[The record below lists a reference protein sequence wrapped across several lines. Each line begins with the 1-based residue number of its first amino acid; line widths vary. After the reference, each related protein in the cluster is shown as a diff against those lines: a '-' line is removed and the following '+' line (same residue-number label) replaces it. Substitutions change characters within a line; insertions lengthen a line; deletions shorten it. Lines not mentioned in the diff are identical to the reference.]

1 MSKRQFNLGDRLHRY
16 LLDGGGVRKGDTW
29 IGNPGLSSPL
39 SLPACKACCL
49 SSVLFVPSPPTA
61 RKVASWE
68 LSVGSGSGQVL
79 MGRHCLIRLC
89 AGQLAGELRGRAPE
103 QRRGHPAPSTGLA
116 RLTSRWRTA
125 ELRGCWTRPCGAS
138 DVMVWRCYRE
148 ESHPVAGHR
157 PPPTTCPTREGSRE
171 VEAEVVSST
180 KEPLAANNT
189 IHPFSRFM
197 GRCSGRAS

>member
-1 MSKRQFNLGDRLHRY
+1 MGVVSGFWQWAGAHGSALSDKTVCRPAS
-16 LLDGGGVRKGDTW
+16 GGVE
-29 IGNPGLSSPL
+29 P
-39 SLPACKACCL
+39 
-49 SSVLFVPSPPTA
+49 
-61 RKVASWE
+61 
-68 LSVGSGSGQVL
+68 
-79 MGRHCLIRLC
+79 
-89 AGQLAGELRGRAPE
+89 GRAPE

-148 ESHPVAGHR
+148 EPHPVAGHR

-171 VEAEVVSST
+171 VEADVVSST

-197 GRCSGRAS
+197 ARCSGKASCTAMYAEVLPSWGCRWWKKIIYELTGDARALGG